1 MTNKGKAIAA
11 PRRNDKEAVILNE
24 VKDLAV
30 EESSNQKQILRPRN
44 RPQDDKQGQAI
55 AALRRNDK
63 EGVIPSECEGSRS

>member
-1 MTNKGKAIAA
+1 M
-11 PRRNDKEAVILNE
+11 AVILNE
-24 VKDLAV
+24 VKDLEV

-63 EGVIPSECEGSRS
+63 EGVIPSGGFVILSEYFCHPERSEGSRT